1 MSPLDRLPPLA
12 TTGVGSLPFVDPH
25 AAVRH
30 ATRAYGV
37 PFCPQLPRVDGDMVR
52 EWLGAE
58 WSRTPC
64 GWTTERDRERP
75 AAWDAFVA
83 AVAPAGSGARGPAAG
98 GDAVAGDARDA
109 RAVAG
114 RDAPEHGIVKLQA
127 TGPVTLAVAMERAAG
142 RSGVGRDVV
151 ALAHEVAAWMASNV
165 AGQVARLRELD
176 LDVLLVVDEPG
187 LAHAAIGPSDVGTAV
202 DATVWDPLRGTAAAW
217 GLHVC
222 SEIPWGLVRAAEPD
236 VISFDAT
243 RYAVGGAGAEVLAEL
258 VARGTRIAWGAVDPV
273 RPDAA
278 FDVASRVAAGVGAIT
293 ATGASVEALV
303 AHSLM
308 TPSCGTG
315 RLAPDRERL
324 VASVLDAG
332 AAAVA
337 ATWRSSPR
345 VGVRR

>member
-1 MSPLDRLPPLA
+1 VSVLHRLPALA
-12 TTGVGSLPFVDPH
+12 TTGVGSLPFDDP
-25 AAVRH
+25 ATAVRH

-37 PFCPQLPRVDGDMVR
+37 PFCPQLPRFDGDMVR

-75 AAWDAFVA
+75 AAWRAFV
-83 AVAPAGSGARGPAAG
+83 
-98 GDAVAGDARDA
+98 DALAERP
-109 RAVAG
+109 
-114 RDAPEHGIVKLQA
+114 PEHRVVKLQA

-151 ALAHEVAAWMASNV
+151 VLAHEVSAWLATNV

-187 LAHAAIGPSDVGTAV
+187 LAHAAIGPSDPATAV
-202 DATVWDPLRGTAAAW
+202 DATVWDPLRAAVPAW

-222 SEIPWGLVRAAEPD
+222 SAVPWGLVALAEPD
-236 VISFDAT
+236 VVSFDAT
-243 RYAVGGAGAEVLAEL
+243 RYAVGDAGAAALAEL
-258 VARGTRIAWGAVDPV
+258 VVRGGRIAWGVVDPV
-273 RPDAA
+273 RPDHEY
-278 FDVASRVAAGVGAIT
+278 DVAARIAAGVCAVADAGPSLET
-293 ATGASVEALV
+293 LV
-303 AHSLM
+303 HHSLV
-308 TPSCGTG
+308 TPGCGTG

-324 VASVLDAG
+324 VASVLDA

-337 ATWRSSPR
+337 GASWRSWPR
-345 VGVRR
+345 AGARSRG